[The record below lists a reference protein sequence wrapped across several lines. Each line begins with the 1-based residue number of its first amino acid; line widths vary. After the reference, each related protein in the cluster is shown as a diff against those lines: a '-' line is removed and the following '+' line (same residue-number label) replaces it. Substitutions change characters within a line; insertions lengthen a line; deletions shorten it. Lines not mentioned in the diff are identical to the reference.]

1 MASAMAA
8 ASSSGSHLD
17 LAVLIVSLL
26 WLMLV
31 GGGEALSLD
40 YYAKSCPK
48 AEAAVAAAVKQAM
61 ARDRTVPAAL
71 LRMHFHDCFVRV
83 RNAN

>member
-1 MASAMAA
+1 MASAMA
-8 ASSSGSHLD
+8 SSQSHLD
-17 LAVLIVSLL
+17 LVQLLIVVVMTMT
-26 WLMLV
+26 MLV

-61 ARDRTVPAAL
+61 AKDRTVPAGL
-71 LRMHFHDCFVRV
+71 LRLHFHDCFVRV
-83 RNAN
+83 TS